1 MNDSVGTRKIN
12 FIEEVYEDGVLVQ
25 GRKVSQVS
33 KEPHFVKLYLK
44 DLAHLRNLPAWVSGV
59 LYELLKKMDYSNEI
73 VLNSTVKNR
82 IAEELNIHPKTIDN
96 ALVKFVSKKILF
108 RQGKGVFLANPFIF
122 GRGNWG
128 EVEEIRVKVSYRAN
142 GDKEVE
148 AEIIDGVQLGR
159 EEAMAEERA
168 MNASSGLEEA
178 LKADKEAVKFKEVKT
193 IRSRKK
199 KAEVKTNQ
207 ELFEMSH

>member
-1 MNDSVGTRKIN
+1 
-12 FIEEVYEDGVLVQ
+12 
-25 GRKVSQVS
+25 
-33 KEPHFVKLYLK
+33 
-44 DLAHLRNLPAWVSGV
+44 RNLPAWVSGV

-96 ALVKFVSKKILF
+96 ALVKFVNKKILF

-148 AEIIDGVQLGR
+148 AEIIDREQLGR

-168 MNASSGLEEA
+168 MNASSGLEEV
-178 LKADKEAVKFKEVKT
+178 LKADRESVKFKEVKT
-193 IRSRKK
+193 RSRKK
-199 KAEVKTNQ
+199 KVEVKTNQ
-207 ELFEMSH
+207 ELFELSH